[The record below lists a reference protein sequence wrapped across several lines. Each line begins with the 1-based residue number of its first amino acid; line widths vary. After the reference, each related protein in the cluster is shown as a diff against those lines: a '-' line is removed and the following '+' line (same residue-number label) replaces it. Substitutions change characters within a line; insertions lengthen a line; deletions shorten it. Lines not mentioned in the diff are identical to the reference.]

1 MNESNRQVSSATQLG
16 ILHLFCVAR
25 LQIGSTNSSSLDM
38 SFGELGVDYQGSLC
52 SNSGKKRFL
61 RITPKIHYTFFMF
74 TRLETKTHLL
84 FNYPLR

>member
-16 ILHLFCVAR
+16 IPHLFCVAR

-38 SFGELGVDYQGSLC
+38 SFSELGVDYQGSLC

-61 RITPKIHYTFFMF
+61 RITPKIHYTFF
-74 TRLETKTHLL
+74 
-84 FNYPLR
+84 